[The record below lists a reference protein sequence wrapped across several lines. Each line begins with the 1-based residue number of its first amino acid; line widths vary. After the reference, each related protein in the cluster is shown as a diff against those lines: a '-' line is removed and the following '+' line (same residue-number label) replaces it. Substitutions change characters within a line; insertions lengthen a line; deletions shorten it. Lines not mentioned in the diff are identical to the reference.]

1 MQALSSYFGFRAVI
15 PSPDPP
21 LPSSE
26 GGLLPMTLSKCAAT
40 KLPSERLV
48 DLVPGDGGGGGGNG
62 CAGGGGGA
70 GGVVLRAEKVQ
81 VMRRVSKGEGD
92 EKMPRVEVLSLED
105 EAARLKQKEMD
116 YEAARSQFSRRVAD
130 LSGLFSPSDGESEE
144 PTPPGGEG
152 AEVGRGGNR
161 TTAQRG
167 GGGCG
172 GGGSNASAPMVSPV
186 VHRAVKKNE
195 QRTQDMYDPD
205 YNRNAF
211 VRWAGGGYPNFA
223 GPGAAGFPGGFPERG
238 GPAAAYGGLPYGVGV
253 VSGGVGGVP
262 LNGHM
267 MPVSHLHPLSLG
279 GPMAARSN
287 SAEIRTPNTAT
298 AAHPNGNGHAGGVP
312 VVVASRSGPVTMS
325 GRLPSPPTQGHGSQ
339 RPPFHPSHRGVPQQ
353 QQLLQMMHQY
363 QQQAVELA
371 QSQQLQPQLPPYAPA
386 SLGGYGP
393 PLPMPHQP
401 QQHPASQWPLQ
412 WPQQAGQQQHL
423 HSQQSAI
430 SHPPSEQQWRHE
442 LAASHEG
449 LLAGVS
455 GIEGASCNPS
465 EHAPPYQPQQEFGVA
480 ARSYSQARAIEND
493 WAQPIGQ
500 SAVASAQGTLPH

>member
-1 MQALSSYFGFRAVI
+1 M
-15 PSPDPP
+15 
-21 LPSSE
+21 
-26 GGLLPMTLSKCAAT
+26 
-40 KLPSERLV
+40 
-48 DLVPGDGGGGGGNG
+48 
-62 CAGGGGGA
+62 
-70 GGVVLRAEKVQ
+70 
-81 VMRRVSKGEGD
+81 
-92 EKMPRVEVLSLED
+92 
-105 EAARLKQKEMD
+105 
-116 YEAARSQFSRRVAD
+116 
-130 LSGLFSPSDGESEE
+130 
-144 PTPPGGEG
+144 
-152 AEVGRGGNR
+152 
-161 TTAQRG
+161 
-167 GGGCG
+167 
-172 GGGSNASAPMVSPV
+172 
-186 VHRAVKKNE
+186 
-195 QRTQDMYDPD
+195 
-205 YNRNAF
+205 
-211 VRWAGGGYPNFA
+211 A
-223 GPGAAGFPGGFPERG
+223 GPMMQ
-238 GPAAAYGGLPYGVGV
+238 
-253 VSGGVGGVP
+253 

-298 AAHPNGNGHAGGVP
+298 AAHPNGNGHAGGGGGGGGAGNCSAGGGGGGSGAGGVP

-339 RPPFHPSHRGVPQQ
+339 RQPFHPTHRSVPQQ

-363 QQQAVELA
+363 QQQVAELA
-371 QSQQLQPQLPPYAPA
+371 QSQQLQPQLQPYAPA

-401 QQHPASQWPLQ
+401 QQHPASQWPPQ

-442 LAASHEG
+442 FAASHEG
-449 LLAGVS
+449 LLSGVS
-455 GIEGASCNPS
+455 GIEGGSCNPS

-500 SAVASAQGTLPH
+500 SAVASAQGSLPH